1 MDADKRFL
9 GTGWGFPPS
18 FARFGGGLGI
28 RMVSEEE
35 DIRESL
41 HILLSTAPGERVM
54 QPDYGCG
61 LRRLVFAHLDDS
73 TLTEIRDVIGKAVL
87 FHEVRITLNAVDVDA
102 SEWAEGLLKL
112 RLDYTVRTTN
122 TRTNMVYPFYF
133 LHAA

>member
-1 MDADKRFL
+1 VDADKRFL

-18 FARFGGGLGI
+18 FARFGGGLRV

-61 LRRLVFAHLDDS
+61 LRRLVFAHLNDS
-73 TLTEIRDVIGKAVL
+73 TLTEIRDVIGQAVL
-87 FHEVRITLNAVDVDA
+87 FHEVRITLNAVDADA
-102 SEWAEGLLKL
+102 GEWAEGLLKL
-112 RLDYTVRTTN
+112 RLDYTVRSTN

>member
-18 FARFGGGLGI
+18 FARFGGGLRA

-61 LRRLVFAHLDDS
+61 LRRLVFAHLNDS
-73 TLTEIRDVIGKAVL
+73 TLTEIRDVIGQAVL

-102 SEWAEGLLKL
+102 GEWAEGLLRL